1 MKDVKEGLDKRT
13 YISMFMNFS
22 VVKMSVLK
30 LSFRVDAVLMRIPRG
45 DLVERDRE
53 VGSDSDRNAGS
64 PEQPGQFRRTGDGTY
79 STKH

>member
-1 MKDVKEGLDKRT
+1 
-13 YISMFMNFS
+13 MFMNFS

-53 VGSDSDRNAGS
+53 VGSDSDGNAGS
-64 PEQPGQFRRTGDGTY
+64 LEQPGQF
-79 STKH
+79 